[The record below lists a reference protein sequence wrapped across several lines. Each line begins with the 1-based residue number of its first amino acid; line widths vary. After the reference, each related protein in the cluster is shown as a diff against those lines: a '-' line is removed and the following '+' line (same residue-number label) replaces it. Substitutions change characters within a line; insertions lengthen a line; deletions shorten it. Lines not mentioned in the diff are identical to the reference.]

1 MRRALALLVVTHTC
15 TALLRPTVRAR
26 PMSALDASKS
36 AATIADYDAIA
47 EAFDAGNKNHDVSQ
61 NIDALLG
68 SIAAGRAGAA
78 LGGAA
83 GGERPVIV
91 DLGCAGGR
99 DLIALTARGCEAWGV
114 EGSPAFCELARRA
127 APGCTVLHQDFVALD
142 LPAESFDGAFA
153 NASLF
158 HVPSENLPDV
168 LRRIYESLKPGGVF
182 FASNAHG
189 FGEDKEGWTDG
200 RTPAT
205 RSWVC
210 WLSEATW
217 RRYCEA
223 AGFTFL
229 HSYYRGSS
237 KAFLATVWRKP

>member
-1 MRRALALLVVTHTC
+1 MIVPQAMHTHAERRA
-15 TALLRPTVRAR
+15 R
-26 PMSALDASKS
+26 S
-36 AATIADYDAIA
+36 AAAREAD
-47 EAFDAGNKNHDVSQ
+47 FDEHLADV
-61 NIDALLG
+61 
-68 SIAAGRAGAA
+68 R
-78 LGGAA
+78 
-83 GGERPVIV
+83 
-91 DLGCAGGR
+91 
-99 DLIALTARGCEAWGV
+99 
-114 EGSPAFCELARRA
+114 
-127 APGCTVLHQDFVALD
+127 
-142 LPAESFDGAFA
+142 
-153 NASLF
+153 
-158 HVPSENLPDV
+158 
-168 LRRIYESLKPGGVF
+168 RRIFECLKPGGVF

>member
-1 MRRALALLVVTHTC
+1 
-15 TALLRPTVRAR
+15 
-26 PMSALDASKS
+26 MSALDASKS
-36 AATIADYDAIA
+36 AATIADYDAVA
-47 EAFDAGNKNHDVSQ
+47 AAFDAGNKDHDVSQ

-68 SIAAGRAGAA
+68 SIAAGRAGDA

-83 GGERPVIV
+83 GTERPIIV

-127 APGCTVLHQDFVALD
+127 APGCTVLEQDFVDMD
-142 LPAESFDGAFA
+142 LPAETFDGAFA

-158 HVPSENLPDV
+158 HVPSEALPDV
-168 LRRIYESLKPGGVF
+168 LRRIFESLKPGGVF

-237 KAFLATVWRKP
+237 KAFLATVWRKL

>member
-1 MRRALALLVVTHTC
+1 
-15 TALLRPTVRAR
+15 
-26 PMSALDASKS
+26 MSSLDASKS
-36 AATIADYDAIA
+36 AATIADYDAVA
-47 EAFDAGNKNHDVSQ
+47 AAFDAGNKNHDVSQ

-68 SIAAGRAGAA
+68 SIASGRAGDA

-83 GGERPVIV
+83 GTERPIIV

-127 APGCTVLHQDFVALD
+127 APGCTVLEQDFVDMD
-142 LPAESFDGAFA
+142 LPAETFDGAFA

-158 HVPSENLPDV
+158 HVPSESLPDV
-168 LRRIYESLKPGGVF
+168 LRRIFESLKPGGVF

-237 KAFLATVWRKP
+237 KAFLATVWRKPS

>member
-1 MRRALALLVVTHTC
+1 
-15 TALLRPTVRAR
+15 
-26 PMSALDASKS
+26 MSSLDASKS
-36 AATIADYDAIA
+36 AATIADYDAVA
-47 EAFDAGNKNHDVSQ
+47 AAFDAGNKDHDVSQ

-68 SIAAGRAGAA
+68 AIAAGRAGAA

-83 GGERPVIV
+83 GAERPIIV

-99 DLIALTARGCEAWGV
+99 DLVALTARGCEAWGV

-127 APGCTVLHQDFVALD
+127 APGCTVLEQDFVDMD
-142 LPAESFDGAFA
+142 LPAETFDGAFA

-158 HVPSENLPDV
+158 HVPSESLPDV
-168 LRRIYESLKPGGVF
+168 LGRIFESLKPGGVF

-237 KAFLATVWRKP
+237 KAFLATVWRKRS